1 MDKIWQT
8 ISGLVFAAVMTI
20 SMANRTYAENDE
32 TILPETPP
40 AAIAESANETTASM
54 QETVS
59 EGEEVSSEEK
69 TASEDTED
77 AAAKGEDKDPLEEE
91 SADPE
96 DESVSSE
103 EESAL
108 SEQEYDENTGAEA
121 ESVREEKTSE
131 GEMYPAE
138 IETVSSEEELVSA
151 EEISLSFEQEEEKNT
166 GAEAESIGEE
176 DVSEEDMSSTEEKTV
191 SAEEE
196 LVSAEEGSSSFE
208 QEDEHTDAETESAGE
223 EALTEEITSAEEETV
238 SDEEGFVSAETAEAA
253 DSDTEETPEEKPV
266 FLRSAL
272 SVNVPESTE
281 MPNEPAVTAEES
293 TGGSTTAA
301 AAVEQSAEEEEDP
314 AESVPNELI
323 LVGEN
328 GIQEVL
334 SETDLVIK
342 TAGVQHISNLTSDG
356 DVYVIGTGILL
367 VDNVD
372 LLEGCGIFLQ
382 SLEEIYGKD
391 GGTAALFVLTGEQDG
406 MKTYTLF
413 NGTNSDG
420 SAVLPAVL
428 DEEYVVPA
436 GINLVIPDGGSIV
449 MQSILTLVETQGDR
463 TVAQY
468 SFDGYPE
475 PVLSGEDVI
484 LEQISTAPT
493 LTISQ
498 SAGMTIEK
506 GADFRMVETKGI
518 PMLDTNWP
526 LLIVQGLLTLNED
539 VEKGRIVIEETGN
552 VEGSG
557 FFVNSHE
564 LAVEEG
570 GAEAV
575 TCLNVDNAWIFVNG
589 EGRDIGRLT
598 TRGRTDIRYESDI
611 SIGTVLVDSGML
623 TVTNTYI
630 GKENTLTVCE
640 SVTGNDGS
648 VLKIES
654 GSLLLPDS
662 GACTIPVVEEYEFS
676 RGGRWETWNYLG
688 HASAGGSTLRYQEGA
703 LRPAPLIPLG
713 EESASENEGILS
725 IPVGEGEL
733 RQHSHI
739 QFHGEFSEYR
749 DITRAEDEAG
759 EPVFF
764 ICAADDKISY
774 ADLAFALG
782 EDAPATEE
790 LEASKYHYFAV
801 TCVNGTYGYKLFKP
815 DGTETADAKD
825 VALLFRMRIDGIS
838 DPMGGNSTTATNTSF
853 TGTGV
858 LGGNGAGSVSGG
870 TKCLAVTGTRRSSE
884 TSEEDDSE
892 PDTENTAGFHAW
904 TEKLHQRGC
913 FELHLEIAGKAVSRL
928 MAPVKIRMAYT
939 FAEESES
946 KPLYAVFRDTDG
958 SLKAFEAH
966 YDAAAGILSFSS
978 DIAGRFVVVAFDFTG
993 EPFSEE
999 FYQALAKLDTVK
1011 TLFA

>member
-8 ISGLVFAAVMTI
+8 ISGLVLAGAMTI
-20 SMANRTYAENDE
+20 TMADRTYAENDE
-32 TILPETPP
+32 TVIPETPP
-40 AAIAESANETTASM
+40 AAIAESTVETPSSV

-59 EGEEVSSEEK
+59 EEEDVSSEEETAPEETEGAAAAEEETDSLEKESAGSEEEPVSSEEK
-69 TASEDTED
+69 NDPSEHEN
-77 AAAKGEDKDPLEEE
+77 
-91 SADPE
+91 
-96 DESVSSE
+96 
-103 EESAL
+103 
-108 SEQEYDENTGAEA
+108 ENTGADN
-121 ESVREEKTSE
+121 ESDGEKETPSEVISSAE
-131 GEMYPAE
+131 GEN
-138 IETVSSEEELVSA
+138 VSL
-151 EEISLSFEQEEEKNT
+151 
-166 GAEAESIGEE
+166 
-176 DVSEEDMSSTEEKTV
+176 
-191 SAEEE
+191 
-196 LVSAEEGSSSFE
+196 EEGP
-208 QEDEHTDAETESAGE
+208 
-223 EALTEEITSAEEETV
+223 
-238 SDEEGFVSAETAEAA
+238 VSAETAEAT
-253 DSDTEETPEEKPV
+253 DSGTEDISGEKPV

-281 MPNEPAVTAEES
+281 MPNEPAVTTEES

-301 AAVEQSAEEEEDP
+301 AAVEQSAEEEDP

-328 GIQEVL
+328 GIQEVV

-342 TAGVQHISNLTSDG
+342 TAGVQHISTLTSDG

-372 LLEGCGIFLQ
+372 LLEGCSIFLQ

-413 NGTNSDG
+413 NGTNADG
-420 SAVLPAVL
+420 NAVLPAVL

-475 PVLSGEDVI
+475 PVLSGEDVTV
-484 LEQISTAPT
+484 EQISTAPT

-506 GADFRMVETKGI
+506 GADFRMVETKGV
-518 PMLDTNWP
+518 PMLEVNWP

-539 VEKGRIVIEETGN
+539 VKKGRIIIEETGN

-570 GAEAV
+570 GAEAI
-575 TCLNVDNAWIFVNG
+575 TALNVDNAWIFVDG
-589 EGRDIGRLT
+589 EGRDIDRLT
-598 TRGRTDIRYESDI
+598 ARNVTHIRYESDI
-611 SIGTVLVDSGML
+611 SIESVFVDSGML
-623 TVTNTYI
+623 TVTNAYI

-648 VLKIES
+648 MLKIES
-654 GSLLLPDS
+654 GVLLLPNAE
-662 GACTIPVVEEYEFS
+662 ACTIPVVDEYEFVHGHS
-676 RGGRWETWNYLG
+676 WETWNYLG
-688 HASAGGSTLRYQEGA
+688 YASTGGSTLRYLEDA
-703 LRPAPLIPLG
+703 LRPAPLISLG
-713 EESASENEGILS
+713 AESASENEGIVS

-749 DITRAEDEAG
+749 DITRVEDEAG

-764 ICAADDKISY
+764 ICAADDTISY
-774 ADLAFALG
+774 ADLSRALG
-782 EDAPATEE
+782 EEAPATDE
-790 LEASKYHYFAV
+790 LKASKYHFFAV
-801 TCVNGTYGYKLFKP
+801 TCVNGAYGYRLLKP
-815 DGTETADAKD
+815 DGSETVDAKD
-825 VALLFRMRIDGIS
+825 VVLLFRMRIDGIS

-884 TSEEDDSE
+884 TSEQDPVTDPE
-892 PDTENTAGFHAW
+892 PDREGTAGFRAW
-904 TEKLHQRGC
+904 AEELPQEGC

-928 MAPVKIRMAYT
+928 IAPVKIRMAYT
-939 FAEESES
+939 FADASES

-966 YDAAAGILSFSS
+966 FDPVSGILSFSS

-999 FYQALAKLDTVK
+999 FYQALAKRDAGK
-1011 TLFA
+1011 PLFA